1 MAEIID
7 KTDIQILRVLQENAR
22 ITVKDLAL
30 KVHLSPTPVF
40 ERLHRLENEGYIRKY
55 TAVLDAAK
63 LGRGFL
69 VFCSVR
75 LRRMG
80 KDIANDFVNRV
91 KDIPEVAECYNI
103 SGDFDY
109 LLKIYAP
116 DMQYY
121 NNFLINTLGT
131 IDSLGSVQSSF
142 VMSEIKNSCGL
153 ESWRRSCPILAQV
166 GFLGWDLRQHNAQNR
181 DSRRRSP
188 PFFLT
193 CAKTPIHLH
202 QQSAPPAPMIGTT

>member
-1 MAEIID
+1 MTETLD
-7 KTDIQILRVLQENAR
+7 KTDLQMLRVLQADAR

-40 ERLHRLENEGYIRKY
+40 ERLHRLENEGIIKRY
-55 TAVLDAAK
+55 TAVVDAAK
-63 LGRGFL
+63 LGRGFM

-80 KDIANDFVNRV
+80 KDIAHDFVNRI

-121 NNFLINTLGT
+121 NDFLINTLGT
-131 IDSLGSVQSSF
+131 IESLGSVQSSF
-142 VMSEIKNSCGL
+142 VMSEIKSSYGL
-153 ESWRRSCPILAQV
+153 PL
-166 GFLGWDLRQHNAQNR
+166 
-181 DSRRRSP
+181 
-188 PFFLT
+188 
-193 CAKTPIHLH
+193 
-202 QQSAPPAPMIGTT
+202 

>member
-1 MAEIID
+1 MDNEQLDKID
-7 KTDIQILRVLQENAR
+7 LLILKNLQENGR
-22 ITVKDLAL
+22 ITIKELSL

-40 ERLHRLENEGYIRKY
+40 ERVRRLESSGIIERY
-55 TAVLDAAK
+55 TAVLNAAK
-63 LGRGFL
+63 LGQGFI

-116 DMQYY
+116 DMRYY
-121 NNFLINTLGT
+121 NEFLINTLGT
-131 IDSLGSVQSSF
+131 IESLGSVQSSF
-142 VMSEIKNSCGL
+142 VMNPIKTS
-153 ESWRRSCPILAQV
+153 V
-166 GFLGWDLRQHNAQNR
+166 GIPLR
-181 DSRRRSP
+181 
-188 PFFLT
+188 
-193 CAKTPIHLH
+193 
-202 QQSAPPAPMIGTT
+202 

>member
-1 MAEIID
+1 MRTRLVHFKEDNID
-7 KTDIQILRVLQENAR
+7 ILSNLHGEYCEGGYQARVERLKRVLSKSLTGVLTDTQR
-22 ITVKDLAL
+22 YCITE
-30 KVHLSPTPVF
+30 F
-40 ERLHRLENEGYIRKY
+40 YINRK
-55 TAVLDAAK
+55 K
-63 LGRGFL
+63 Q
-69 VFCSVR
+69 
-75 LRRMG
+75 

-153 ESWRRSCPILAQV
+153 PL
-166 GFLGWDLRQHNAQNR
+166 
-181 DSRRRSP
+181 
-188 PFFLT
+188 
-193 CAKTPIHLH
+193 
-202 QQSAPPAPMIGTT
+202 

>member
-1 MAEIID
+1 MNEILD
-7 KTDIQILRVLQENAR
+7 NKDISILRALQQNAR
-22 ITVKDLAL
+22 MTVKDLAL

-40 ERLHRLENEGYIRKY
+40 ERLRRLEAEGYIRKY
-55 TAVLDAAK
+55 TAVLDASK

-80 KDIANDFVNRV
+80 KDIANDFVSRI

-121 NNFLINTLGT
+121 NDFLINTLGT
-131 IDSLGSVQSSF
+131 IESLGSVQSCF
-142 VMSEIKNSCGL
+142 VMNEVKNNYGL
-153 ESWRRSCPILAQV
+153 PL
-166 GFLGWDLRQHNAQNR
+166 
-181 DSRRRSP
+181 
-188 PFFLT
+188 
-193 CAKTPIHLH
+193 
-202 QQSAPPAPMIGTT
+202 

>member
-1 MAEIID
+1 MRPDSLEIMAPAGNFECLAAAIEGGANSVYFGIGHLNMRSHSANNFAPEDLPEI
-7 KTDIQILRVLQENAR
+7 TR
-22 ITVKDLAL
+22 ICREYGVRSYMTLNITLYDGELCEA
-30 KVHLSPTPVF
+30 
-40 ERLHRLENEGYIRKY
+40 Y
-55 TAVLDAAK
+55 AVLDAAK

-80 KDIANDFVNRV
+80 KEIANDFVNRV

-121 NNFLINTLGT
+121 NDFLINTLGT

-142 VMSEIKNSCGL
+142 VMNEIKNICGL
-153 ESWRRSCPILAQV
+153 PL
-166 GFLGWDLRQHNAQNR
+166 
-181 DSRRRSP
+181 
-188 PFFLT
+188 
-193 CAKTPIHLH
+193 
-202 QQSAPPAPMIGTT
+202 

>member
-1 MAEIID
+1 MTETLD
-7 KTDIQILRVLQENAR
+7 KTDLQMLRVLQANSR

-40 ERLHRLENEGYIRKY
+40 ERLHRLENEGIIKRY
-55 TAVLDAAK
+55 TAVVDAAK

-80 KDIANDFVNRV
+80 KDIAHDFVRRI

-121 NNFLINTLGT
+121 NDFLINTLGT
-131 IDSLGSVQSSF
+131 IESLGSVQSSF
-142 VMSEIKNSCGL
+142 VMNEIKSSYGL
-153 ESWRRSCPILAQV
+153 PL
-166 GFLGWDLRQHNAQNR
+166 
-181 DSRRRSP
+181 
-188 PFFLT
+188 
-193 CAKTPIHLH
+193 
-202 QQSAPPAPMIGTT
+202 

>member
-1 MAEIID
+1 MTETLD
-7 KTDIQILRVLQENAR
+7 KTDLQMLRVLQANSR

-40 ERLHRLENEGYIRKY
+40 ERLHRLENEGIIKRY
-55 TAVLDAAK
+55 TAVVDAAK

-80 KDIANDFVNRV
+80 KDIAHDFVSRI
-91 KDIPEVAECYNI
+91 KDIPEVAECYNV

-116 DMQYY
+116 NMQYY
-121 NNFLINTLGT
+121 NDFLINTLGT
-131 IDSLGSVQSSF
+131 IESLGSVQSSF
-142 VMSEIKNSCGL
+142 VMNEIKSSYGL
-153 ESWRRSCPILAQV
+153 PL
-166 GFLGWDLRQHNAQNR
+166 
-181 DSRRRSP
+181 
-188 PFFLT
+188 
-193 CAKTPIHLH
+193 
-202 QQSAPPAPMIGTT
+202 

>member
-1 MAEIID
+1 MTEILD
-7 KTDIQILRVLQENAR
+7 QKDIMILRALQDNAR

-40 ERLHRLENEGYIRKY
+40 ERLRRLETEGYIRKY
-55 TAVLDAAK
+55 TTVLDATK

-80 KDIANDFVNRV
+80 KEIADDFVKRV

-116 DMQYY
+116 DMRYY
-121 NNFLINTLGT
+121 NDFLINTLGT
-131 IDSLGSVQSSF
+131 IDSLGSVQSWF
-142 VMSEIKNSCGL
+142 VMNEIKNSYGL
-153 ESWRRSCPILAQV
+153 PL
-166 GFLGWDLRQHNAQNR
+166 
-181 DSRRRSP
+181 
-188 PFFLT
+188 
-193 CAKTPIHLH
+193 
-202 QQSAPPAPMIGTT
+202 

>member
-1 MAEIID
+1 MFFGGRFCARFKEDSTMTETLD
-7 KTDIQILRVLQENAR
+7 KTDLQMLRVLQADAR

-40 ERLHRLENEGYIRKY
+40 ERLHRLENEGIIKRY
-55 TAVLDAAK
+55 TAVVDAAK

-80 KDIANDFVNRV
+80 KDIAHDFVNRI

-121 NNFLINTLGT
+121 NDFLINTLGT
-131 IDSLGSVQSSF
+131 IESLGSVQSSF
-142 VMSEIKNSCGL
+142 VMSEIKSSYGL
-153 ESWRRSCPILAQV
+153 PL
-166 GFLGWDLRQHNAQNR
+166 
-181 DSRRRSP
+181 
-188 PFFLT
+188 
-193 CAKTPIHLH
+193 
-202 QQSAPPAPMIGTT
+202 

>member
-1 MAEIID
+1 MNEILD
-7 KTDIQILRVLQENAR
+7 NKDISILRALQQNAR
-22 ITVKDLAL
+22 MTVKDLAL

-40 ERLHRLENEGYIRKY
+40 ERLRRLEAEGYIRKY
-55 TAVLDAAK
+55 TAVLDASK

-80 KDIANDFVNRV
+80 KNIANDFVSRI

-121 NNFLINTLGT
+121 NDFLINTLGT
-131 IDSLGSVQSSF
+131 IESLGSVQSCF
-142 VMSEIKNSCGL
+142 VMNEVKNNYGL
-153 ESWRRSCPILAQV
+153 PL
-166 GFLGWDLRQHNAQNR
+166 
-181 DSRRRSP
+181 
-188 PFFLT
+188 
-193 CAKTPIHLH
+193 
-202 QQSAPPAPMIGTT
+202 